1 MSILF
6 NKHTI
11 ALLFFLFVFIH
22 IELFNQEKIPGLLL
36 IVLGSIVAFIY
47 TFNRKYILEKFD
59 KELCVLLLFS
69 IGFWLYTGVGVI
81 PAAVFII

>member
-1 MSILF
+1 M
-6 NKHTI
+6 
-11 ALLFFLFVFIH
+11 
-22 IELFNQEKIPGLLL
+22 
-36 IVLGSIVAFIY
+36 IVLGSIFAFIY

-81 PAAVFII
+81 PAAVFIMWLLTNAYYVYDIESKRKKKRSKK